1 MNELSK
7 KFNFF
12 TLIKFKIL
20 LACFF
25 TMLNAYALENLNDE
39 ELAEVSGQ
47 DGISLMLNDFTLSGN
62 HTVAYKPDSTGTVG
76 LALDNITID
85 NGTANTGVNIGSF
98 ANPITIDVDSND
110 GVVIALPADGSGTMN
125 DIHLHVDD
133 IRGFGAVTGGN
144 VFSGG
149 FSLGSLDLT
158 GLDLEGT
165 SIGLFAESYS
175 ARAEYSESVSYNCG
189 FFSCSTRL
197 ELRRPELFNQ
207 TLAIAASIKAKI
219 ATLDIDSAQGGVGV
233 TGLHLTSSMSGDPR
247 TPGAWVSSGAW
258 QFSTTANPLRVDIG
272 TGYIVDADNR
282 GKYDSAGNLI
292 GSFGPGFVLSM
303 QTDKAS
309 AQKGYIRVEDIV
321 WKGSPNFNGNTN
333 VSLGPVAID
342 GLKLWRFSMKVA
354 N

>member
-1 MNELSK
+1 MKKLIR
-7 KFNFF
+7 KFNFYVR
-12 TLIKFKIL
+12 IKLKVL
-20 LACFF
+20 LPCFF
-25 TMLNAYALENLNDE
+25 TALNAYALESLDDN

-62 HTVAYKPDSTGTVG
+62 HTVAYKPDSAGTVG

-85 NGTANTGVNIGSF
+85 NGTANTGVDIGSF

-110 GVVIALPADGSGTMN
+110 GVVIALPADGSGTMS
-125 DIHLHVDD
+125 DIHLNVAD
-133 IRGFGAVTGGN
+133 IRGFGAVTGGD

-149 FSLGSLDLT
+149 FSLGSLDLV

-165 SIGLFAESYS
+165 RINLFAESYS
-175 ARAEYSESVSYNCG
+175 ARALYEENVSCG
-189 FFSCSTRL
+189 FFCRRD

-219 ATLDIDSAQGGVGV
+219 ATLDIDSAQGGMGV

-247 TPGAWVSSGAW
+247 TPGSWVSSGAW

-282 GKYDSAGNLI
+282 GKYDGSGNLI
-292 GSFGPGFVLSM
+292 GSFGPGFIITM
-303 QTDKAS
+303 QTTEAA
-309 AQKGYIRVEDIV
+309 AQRGYIRIEDVV
-321 WKGSPNFNGNTN
+321 WKGTPNFNGNTN
-333 VSLGPVAID
+333 VSLGPAAID
-342 GLKLWRFSMKVA
+342 GLKIWRFSMKVA